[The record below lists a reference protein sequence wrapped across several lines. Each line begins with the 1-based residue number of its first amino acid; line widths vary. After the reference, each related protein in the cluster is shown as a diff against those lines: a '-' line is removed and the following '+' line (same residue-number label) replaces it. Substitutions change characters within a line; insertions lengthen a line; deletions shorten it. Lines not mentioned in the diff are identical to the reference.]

1 MTIGSSHPPVLP
13 WTLPLKTL
21 IVPESNKRLKALR
34 LPAIIWT
41 EAYAGALY
49 DFNNTLEGIGDGLA
63 DIGWVGSLWEP
74 AKQPLQ
80 NVAYYS
86 PFVTGD
92 FRALVE
98 VQNQLMEKVPAF
110 AAEWTKHNTVFLG
123 AQVADTYHLVT
134 KFPVTKLEDLKGRK
148 LLAPGAI
155 ASRVQGIGV
164 TAVDAG
170 LPVFYNMLQTGV
182 ADGAVILITGVLPFK
197 LHEVAPYITKV
208 DLGAVFSGALA
219 MNKKTFDGLTPQMQQ
234 VFRQIGNEY
243 AKMCADLVAQR
254 EASTWAALAKMPN
267 VTVSE
272 MPAAERAKWA
282 KALPDVAGDRARR
295 NGEPAAGPE
304 DLHGGGAQARREAA
318 REWDRSLGK
327 AWIHFPGRGF
337 GALTLGMNSVGTLW
351 IFALMFLIC
360 ADVAGRYLLNAPIKG
375 AAEMVGYSIVTA
387 VFLQMASTL
396 RAGRFTRVEMLIEPL
411 EARRPAAGHALNA
424 VYHLVGAA
432 VFAVI
437 TWGTWP
443 KLADACERRSP
454 ARRACSCLIWPFSRC
469 RLGAAVTVGSDP
481 GLQPPAPDPRR
492 WRARGLSPVGS
503 ARARALPGSLSR
515 PEQLQVGLS
524 TWSACCCSSPACRR
538 RHHDRGRLRR
548 HRLIGRCGL
557 GMRAA

>member
-1 MTIGSSHPPVLP
+1 MRKTMVFVLFLAATMVVQARDYKMTIGSSHPPVLP
-13 WTLPLKTL
+13 WTIPLKEL
-21 IVPESNKRLKALR
+21 VVPESNKRLKAKG
-34 LPAIIWT
+34 LPDTIQWT

-134 KFPVTKLEDLKGRK
+134 KFPVTKLEDLKGKK

-219 MNKKTFDGLTPQMQQ
+219 MNKKTWDGLPPHMKDL
-234 VFRQIGNEY
+234 FRELGRDY
-243 AKMCADLVAQR
+243 ARMCADLVAQR
-254 EASTWAALAKMPN
+254 EAAAWEALAKNPA
-267 VTVSE
+267 VKVSE
-272 MPAAERAKWA
+272 LPQAEREKWA
-282 KALPDVAGDRARR
+282 KALPDVAGDWARR
-295 NGEPAAGPE
+295 NGDAGRQVLKIFME
-304 DLHGGGAQARREAA
+304 EARKRGAKPLRD
-318 REWDRSLGK
+318 WDR
-327 AWIHFPGRGF
+327 
-337 GALTLGMNSVGTLW
+337 
-351 IFALMFLIC
+351 
-360 ADVAGRYLLNAPIKG
+360 
-375 AAEMVGYSIVTA
+375 
-387 VFLQMASTL
+387 
-396 RAGRFTRVEMLIEPL
+396 
-411 EARRPAAGHALNA
+411 
-424 VYHLVGAA
+424 
-432 VFAVI
+432 
-437 TWGTWP
+437 
-443 KLADACERRSP
+443 
-454 ARRACSCLIWPFSRC
+454 
-469 RLGAAVTVGSDP
+469 
-481 GLQPPAPDPRR
+481 GL
-492 WRARGLSPVGS
+492 
-503 ARARALPGSLSR
+503 
-515 PEQLQVGLS
+515 
-524 TWSACCCSSPACRR
+524 
-538 RHHDRGRLRR
+538 
-548 HRLIGRCGL
+548 
-557 GMRAA
+557 

>member
-1 MTIGSSHPPVLP
+1 MRKTIVFVLFCAAALAVHARDYKMTIGSSHPPVLP
-13 WTLPLKTL
+13 WTLPLKEL
-21 IVPESNKRLKALR
+21 VVPESNKRLKAKG
-34 LPAIIWT
+34 LPDAIQWT

-49 DFNNTLEGIGDGLA
+49 DFNNTLEGVGDGLA

-134 KFPVTKLEDLKGRK
+134 KFPVTKLEDLKGKK

-219 MNKKTFDGLTPQMQQ
+219 MNKKTWDALPPHMKEL
-234 VFRQIGNEY
+234 FRELGRDY

-254 EASTWAALAKMPN
+254 EASTWEALAKNPA
-267 VTVSE
+267 VKVSE
-272 MPAAERAKWA
+272 LPQAEREKWA
-282 KALPDVAGDRARR
+282 KALPDVAGDWARR
-295 NGEPAAGPE
+295 NG
-304 DLHGGGAQARREAA
+304 D
-318 REWDRSLGK
+318 
-327 AWIHFPGRGF
+327 
-337 GALTLGMNSVGTLW
+337 
-351 IFALMFLIC
+351 
-360 ADVAGRYLLNAPIKG
+360 AGRQVLKIFM
-375 AAEMVGYSIVTA
+375 E
-387 VFLQMASTL
+387 
-396 RAGRFTRVEMLIEPL
+396 
-411 EARRPAAGHALNA
+411 EARKR
-424 VYHLVGAA
+424 GAKPLRD
-432 VFAVI
+432 
-437 TWGTWP
+437 WD
-443 KLADACERRSP
+443 K
-454 ARRACSCLIWPFSRC
+454 
-469 RLGAAVTVGSDP
+469 
-481 GLQPPAPDPRR
+481 GL
-492 WRARGLSPVGS
+492 
-503 ARARALPGSLSR
+503 
-515 PEQLQVGLS
+515 
-524 TWSACCCSSPACRR
+524 
-538 RHHDRGRLRR
+538 
-548 HRLIGRCGL
+548 
-557 GMRAA
+557 

>member
-1 MTIGSSHPPVLP
+1 MRIFTIAIAFLVALMLALPAAARDYKMTIGSSHPPVLP
-13 WTLPLKTL
+13 WTLPLKEL
-21 IVPESNKRLKALR
+21 VVPESNKRLKAKG
-34 LPAIIWT
+34 LPDTIQWT

-49 DFNNTLEGIGDGLA
+49 DFNNTLEGVGDGLA

-134 KFPVTKLEDLKGRK
+134 KFPVTRLEDLKGRK

-219 MNKKTFDGLTPQMQQ
+219 MNKKTWDGLPPHMKDL
-234 VFRQIGNEY
+234 FRELGRDY

-254 EASTWAALAKMPN
+254 EAGAWAALAKNPA
-267 VTVSE
+267 VKVSE
-272 MPAAERAKWA
+272 LPQAEREKWA
-282 KALPDVAGDRARR
+282 KALPDVAGDWARR
-295 NGEPAAGPE
+295 NGDAGRQVLKIFMDE
-304 DLHGGGAQARREAA
+304 ARKRGAKPLRD
-318 REWDRSLGK
+318 WDR
-327 AWIHFPGRGF
+327 
-337 GALTLGMNSVGTLW
+337 
-351 IFALMFLIC
+351 
-360 ADVAGRYLLNAPIKG
+360 
-375 AAEMVGYSIVTA
+375 
-387 VFLQMASTL
+387 
-396 RAGRFTRVEMLIEPL
+396 
-411 EARRPAAGHALNA
+411 
-424 VYHLVGAA
+424 
-432 VFAVI
+432 
-437 TWGTWP
+437 
-443 KLADACERRSP
+443 
-454 ARRACSCLIWPFSRC
+454 
-469 RLGAAVTVGSDP
+469 
-481 GLQPPAPDPRR
+481 GL
-492 WRARGLSPVGS
+492 
-503 ARARALPGSLSR
+503 
-515 PEQLQVGLS
+515 
-524 TWSACCCSSPACRR
+524 
-538 RHHDRGRLRR
+538 
-548 HRLIGRCGL
+548 
-557 GMRAA
+557 